1 MNWRSIWAIAKKDL
15 KEVRQNKAAWG
26 PGIAVPLIFAIL
38 MPLLFIIL
46 PQVIPVEDVERELGD
61 LNVMLRSMPPAMQ
74 ALFEGR
80 SLEQMFVL
88 YMAGFT
94 LAPLF
99 LIMPLMFSTVIG
111 SDSFVGERERK
122 TMEAL
127 LYAPTSDMELFL
139 GKVLA
144 AVIPAIGLSWLTYL
158 MYIIVVNVA
167 SYPLFGEIW
176 FPLPTWYP
184 LMLWMTPALA
194 VLGISAT
201 VLISSRVRTFMEA
214 YQMSAS
220 LVVLVLALVIG
231 QVTGVLFLGV
241 GTALVIG
248 TVIWL
253 VDAALIYLSVK
264 KFKRSSLVT
273 TQRKKNKGLPKR

>member
-26 PGIAVPLIFAIL
+26 PGIVVPLVFAII
-38 MPLLFIIL
+38 MPLMFIIL
-46 PQVIPVEDVERELGD
+46 PQVIPVEEVERELGD
-61 LNVMLRSMPPAMQ
+61 LDVMLRAMPPALL
-74 ALFEGR
+74 ALFEGK

-88 YMAGFT
+88 YMAGFM

-99 LIMPLMFSTVIG
+99 LIMPLMFSSVIG

-127 LYAPTSDMELFL
+127 LYAPTSDMELFF

-144 AVIPAIGLSWLTYL
+144 AVIPAIGLSWITYAV
-158 MYIIVVNVA
+158 YIIVVNVA

-176 FPLPTWYP
+176 FPLPTWWP

-220 LVVLVLALVIG
+220 LVVLVLALVAG
-231 QVTGVLFLGV
+231 QVSGVLFLGI

-253 VDAALIYLSVK
+253 VDAALIYISVK
-264 KFKRSSLVT
+264 NFKRSALVA
-273 TQRKKNKGLPKR
+273 KL